1 MADPARR
8 RLTAEEF
15 VELEYDTSRPDP
27 ELMDGEIVPRA
38 SPRARHSRGQLR
50 VARAIGSLDGPDDAD
65 TGWWLLIEPDWR
77 VHLHTL
83 LRPDLAGWR
92 RERLPELPEGVL
104 DLPPDWVCELVSP
117 GHEAHDLQRKAAI
130 YLAHE
135 VPWYWVAFPEGGV
148 LQVLKNAGA
157 TWTVHAT
164 LARGQKARVPPFEEI
179 ELDLD
184 DLFLPP
190 PKTR

>member
-15 VELEYDTSRPDP
+15 LELEPDYSRPDP

-38 SPRARHSRGQLR
+38 SPRPRHSRGQFR
-50 VARAIGSLDGPDDAD
+50 VARALGDLDGPDFTDA
-65 TGWWLLIEPDWR
+65 GWWLLVEPDWR
-77 VHLHTL
+77 VHLHSL

-92 RERLPELPEGVL
+92 RERLPELPEGAI
-104 DLPPDWVCELVSP
+104 DLAPDWVCELVSP

-130 YLAHE
+130 YLANE
-135 VPWYWVAFPEGGV
+135 VPGYWVAFPEGGV

-157 TWTVHAT
+157 TWTLHAT
-164 LARGQKARVPPFEEI
+164 YARGDKSSS
-179 ELDLD
+179 
-184 DLFLPP
+184 
-190 PKTR
+190 T